1 MVIHFTY
8 ESCKSELFLRSNCN
22 KPSKTSSYSLKSL
35 MKKSAVFFLSLLSTF
50 MFSQKVWTLEECVNY
65 AVENNLQ
72 VIQNSYNKKLQDNSL
87 QIAKR
92 QYLPSVSGTIN
103 NNVSFGQGVDIFGNT
118 NRNDNFSN
126 RSSVGADILLYNNG
140 RLEKS
145 IRKTEF
151 DVQASQF
158 DVEQIK
164 NDISLQIAQQYLS
177 VLLNR
182 EVTKISESALENAE
196 KLYQRAKITTEVGT
210 TPQTVLAEAE
220 AALAREKQNVKTAQ
234 INTERSLFSL
244 AMLLQLP
251 EYKNFDIQNVDV
263 QNKIDAPLFS
273 ADQIIDK
280 AFDNQPQIK
289 AAESRIKS
297 AEAQTEITETAFWPT
312 VTANAGIGSS
322 YFNSLVTDYAGRDV
336 NGTPIKESGFFKQ
349 YKDNFGQQIGLNANI
364 PIFNKGITRL
374 NVEQSKINEDI
385 ARNSLALQKQQVL
398 QNVQKAQFD
407 AESNYESYVAA
418 SESEK
423 SAKLALDFAEKS
435 YNAGRTTIYD
445 LNTARNNYANAQGS
459 VAQAKY
465 NYLFSL
471 KLLNFYAGIPLSL

>member
-1 MVIHFTY
+1 
-8 ESCKSELFLRSNCN
+8 
-22 KPSKTSSYSLKSL
+22 

>member
-1 MVIHFTY
+1 
-8 ESCKSELFLRSNCN
+8 
-22 KPSKTSSYSLKSL
+22 

-72 VIQNSYNKKLQDNSL
+72 VIQNSYNKKLQDYTLS
-87 QIAKR
+87 IAKR
-92 QYLPSVSGTIN
+92 QYLPSVSGNIN
-103 NNVSFGQGVDIFGNT
+103 NTASFGQTQYVNT
-118 NRNDNFSN
+118 SVRNDNFSN
-126 RSSVGADILLYNNG
+126 SSNVGANVLVYNNG

-151 DVQASQF
+151 DVAASEF

-177 VLLNR
+177 ILLNR
-182 EVTKISESALENAE
+182 EITKISESALDNAD
-196 KLYQRAKITTEVGT
+196 KLYKRAKITTEVGT
-210 TPQTVLAEAE
+210 TAQTVLAEAE

-234 INTERSLFSL
+234 INTERSLFAL

-251 EYKNFDIQNVDV
+251 EYKSFDVQNVDI
-263 QNKIDAPLFS
+263 QDQIAAPLFS
-273 ADQIIDK
+273 ADQVIDK
-280 AFDNQPQIK
+280 AFENQPQIK
-289 AAESRIKS
+289 AAETRIKS
-297 AEAQTEITETAFWPT
+297 AEAQTEITKTAFWPT
-312 VTANAGIGSS
+312 ISANVGVGSFYNNLLSTNIVGFDPVTQTA
-322 YFNSLVTDYAGRDV
+322 
-336 NGTPIKESGFFKQ
+336 IKESSFFDQ
-349 YKDNFGQQIGLNANI
+349 YKNNFGQQVGLSASI

-374 NVEQSKINEDI
+374 NVEQSKINENI
-385 ARNSLALQKQQVL
+385 AKTTLLLQKQTVL

-407 AESNYESYVAA
+407 AESNYESYNAA
-418 SESEK
+418 SQAEK
-423 SAKLALDFAEKS
+423 SSKLALDFAEKS
-435 YNAGRTTIYD
+435 YNAGKTTIYD

-465 NYLFSL
+465 NYVFSL